1 MKENNLIKILI
12 PLIAVVVVFESIV
25 LVTNLNKGVKTNTDT
40 TNQVTGS
47 DEVQNTSSETVPLE
61 LVFETDTKEMK
72 VGKSY
77 KVSVNL
83 LGKEEKSVDGID
95 LYVKYDPELVDIS
108 NLAFTNKNLPQPT
121 FSKASTLKDVVVANF
136 LVSEK
141 DGFLVKKEEVNNLM
155 TFSVTPK
162 KVGQMT
168 FEISTGNDLKESVTM
183 FVESSTGKT
192 LSFSSNKLEVNLT
205 K

>member
-47 DEVQNTSSETVPLE
+47 EEAQSTSSETVPLE
-61 LVFETDTKEMK
+61 LVFETETKDMK

-95 LYVKYDPELVDIS
+95 LYVKYDSELVDIS
-108 NLAFTNKNLPQPT
+108 NLLFSNKNLPQPA

-141 DGFLVKKEEVNNLM
+141 DGFLIKKDEVNNLM
-155 TFSVTPK
+155 TFTVTPK

-192 LSFSSNKLEVNLT
+192 LNFSSNKLEVNLT